1 MSDQRSAVSGWSV
14 VVGVLLITAG
24 LVAIMAPLF
33 AGVAISMV
41 FGWIILFAGIM
52 HIVYAWSERG
62 AVSISWQVL
71 IGLIYIVAA
80 FFIISRPLSALV
92 TLTLVLGFYI
102 AFEGIIE
109 LFAYFRMRKFRA
121 SIWFLADGVISLILA
136 ALIFFH
142 FPSSSVWALGT
153 IVGVSLLFSGWA
165 RLTFPM
171 GGRAL
176 KTAAV

>member
-14 VVGVLLITAG
+14 IVGVLLIIAG
-24 LVAIMAPLF
+24 IIAIMSPLF
-33 AGVAISMV
+33 AGVAASLVI
-41 FGWIILFAGIM
+41 GWIILFSGIM
-52 HIVYAWSERG
+52 HLVYAWSERG
-62 AVSISWQVL
+62 AVSILWQLL
-71 IGLIYIVAA
+71 IGVVYLLAA
-80 FFIISRPLSALV
+80 FFIITRPLSGLV

-102 AFEGIIE
+102 VFEGVIE
-109 LFAYFRMRKFRA
+109 LAAYFQMRHFRA

-136 ALIFFH
+136 ALIFAH
-142 FPSSSVWALGT
+142 FPSSSSWAVGT

-176 KTAAV
+176 KTAL

>member
-14 VVGVLLITAG
+14 IVGVLLIIAG
-24 LVAIMAPLF
+24 IIAIMAPLF
-33 AGVAISMV
+33 AGVAASLVI
-41 FGWIILFAGIM
+41 GWIILFSGIM
-52 HIVYAWSERG
+52 HLVYAWSERG
-62 AVSISWQVL
+62 AVSILWQLL
-71 IGLIYIVAA
+71 IGVVYLLAA
-80 FFIISRPLSALV
+80 FFIISRPLSGLV

-102 AFEGIIE
+102 VVEGVLE
-109 LFAYFRMRKFRA
+109 LAAYFQMRHFRA

-136 ALIFFH
+136 ALIFAH
-142 FPSSSVWALGT
+142 FPSSSSWAVGT

-176 KTAAV
+176 KVA